1 MSLVWGLPAALP
13 LDYYV
18 VHLGGEIQLTIQRY
32 RSTTGQ
38 LFKSIDSLLVARK
51 NVRLSE
57 QQLCCLILSK
67 KHCLTVGVNVWLVSV
82 LCCLIILRCLSA
94 STGTELWAGAA
105 QSRVQR
111 RRVQGSRG
119 AESRGA
125 GEKRS
130 RGAESRRAWEKKIA
144 VEEQRA
150 EQSTEKQRAEENGL
164 HFTHCWS
171 GAQ

>member
-32 RSTTGQ
+32 CSTTGQ

-57 QQLCCLILSK
+57 QQLCSLILSK

-105 QSRVQR
+105 LSRVQR

-119 AESRGA
+119 AESRRAGEQMRRGA
-125 GEKRS
+125 GEQGSREQGS
-130 RGAESRRAWEKKIA
+130 RGEEHNSRRAESG
-144 VEEQRA
+144 VQRMRV
-150 EQSTEKQRAEENGL
+150 QGTR
-164 HFTHCWS
+164 
-171 GAQ
+171 GAGE

>member
-18 VHLGGEIQLTIQRY
+18 VHMGGEIQVTIQRY

-38 LFKSIDSLLVARK
+38 LSKSIDSLLVARK

-119 AESRGA
+119 AESRRAGEQRRRGA
-125 GEKRS
+125 GEQGSREQGS
-130 RGAESRRAWEKKIA
+130 RGEEHNSRRAESR
-144 VEEQRA
+144 VQRM
-150 EQSTEKQRAEENGL
+150 RV
-164 HFTHCWS
+164 
-171 GAQ
+171 